1 MGARGGR
8 VWPAAVVACLPAW
21 EGLGKRK
28 GDGEGQR
35 GGGGGRREKEQ
46 SEHRLKERGRMGG
59 GGVGRGRVA
68 ITPAQQVRTQ
78 RGAADDSVV
87 AVGAAAAP
95 ACPRGLGAR
104 RMPAHGRRAAS
115 VGWQRPSFGVSAGGG
130 QNGVSPPMPHTRHPV
145 GCESRL
151 VGTGFSGRVAVGAQT
166 IGVGM

>member
-1 MGARGGR
+1 MSGDCPER
-8 VWPAAVVACLPAW
+8 V
-21 EGLGKRK
+21 GKPSPLSRAM
-28 GDGEGQR
+28 
-35 GGGGGRREKEQ
+35 RREKEQ
-46 SEHRLKERGRMGG
+46 SEHRLNERGRMGG

-95 ACPRGLGAR
+95 ACPRGLVAR

-151 VGTGFSGRVAVGAQT
+151 VGTGALANSASAKIWPPRTRHLPARVSCGRVRTVLAKAA
-166 IGVGM
+166 